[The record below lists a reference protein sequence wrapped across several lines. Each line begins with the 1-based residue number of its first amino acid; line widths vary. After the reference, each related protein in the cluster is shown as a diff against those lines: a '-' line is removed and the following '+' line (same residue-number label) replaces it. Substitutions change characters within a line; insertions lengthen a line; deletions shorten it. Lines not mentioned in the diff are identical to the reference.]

1 MATAAGLRATRRLGM
16 LQAQSTHA
24 KAVRRPAQG
33 RMHSC
38 GSHGRMHSCGS
49 HVRTMNDS
57 VAAVAPVVPPDTG
70 ASTMAGDAPEQP
82 GTGVA
87 ARRSCALAA

>member
-1 MATAAGLRATRRLGM
+1 
-16 LQAQSTHA
+16 
-24 KAVRRPAQG
+24 
-33 RMHSC
+33 
-38 GSHGRMHSCGS
+38 MHSCGS

-70 ASTMAGDAPEQP
+70 ASTMAGDATEQP

-87 ARRSCALAA
+87 ARRSCAFATSAATCTPAAGHYQVVCHYGIWS